1 MYMLSVVEGTKAK
14 VPKAVDSP
22 VRPFNFFFFKL
33 TLYVHLFWALGP
45 FTSLAFVPYLVL
57 KGTST
62 IHFHTLAC
70 LVLLVVMVVHLVSDL
85 TLLHT
90 LSFLTFTHSLF
101 SSLVHL
107 PPFKPRNGRTVNP
120 FDLDR
125 NLLFGS
131 CRRLG
136 FRFSFLSFFSLPN
149 NNIHIQ

>member
-101 SSLVHL
+101 LPRPPPSFQTSKRTNRQSIRPRPKFTFWELSTFRFQVFFSFFFL
-107 PPFKPRNGRTVNP
+107 PP
-120 FDLDR
+120 
-125 NLLFGS
+125 
-131 CRRLG
+131 
-136 FRFSFLSFFSLPN
+136 
-149 NNIHIQ
+149 